1 MTAKTFVLPP
11 QYNPHDVERQ
21 LYQRWL
27 DRGAFTARVDS
38 PREPYVI
45 VMPPPNVTAVLHM
58 GHGLDNVVQD
68 VLIRFE
74 RMRGRE
80 ALWLPGTDHA
90 GIATQN
96 VVERIIAQDGKTRFD
111 IGRERFVE
119 RVWEFVR
126 ETGTTIL
133 EQLKVIGCSC
143 DWSRTR
149 FTLDPAYSRAVREVF
164 VRLWEEELIY
174 RGHRVIHW
182 CPRCLTA
189 LSDEEAEFAEEIGQ
203 LYHIRYPVEGGPKPF
218 LTVATTRPET
228 MLGDTA
234 VAVNPNDARHRGF
247 VGKTVRLPIANVAI
261 PVIAD
266 AAVDPTFGTGFVKV
280 TPAHDAADFEIGL
293 RHTLDAPLIIT
304 EDGRMGNGGQAVWR
318 SGGRVPQGLV
328 GVDRFAAREKIVQIL
343 EAQ

>member
-1 MTAKTFVLPP
+1 MTEPLLAQYDPQSIEVPLYREWEQRGYFRADAERVLH
-11 QYNPHDVERQ
+11 QD
-21 LYQRWL
+21 
-27 DRGAFTARVDS
+27 A
-38 PREPYVI
+38 EPYVI
-45 VMPPPNVTAVLHM
+45 VIPPPNVTAVLHM

-149 FTLDPAYSRAVREVF
+149 FTLDPAYSRAVREGV
-164 VRLWEEELIY
+164 VRLW
-174 RGHRVIHW
+174 
-182 CPRCLTA
+182 
-189 LSDEEAEFAEEIGQ
+189 
-203 LYHIRYPVEGGPKPF
+203 
-218 LTVATTRPET
+218 
-228 MLGDTA
+228 
-234 VAVNPNDARHRGF
+234 
-247 VGKTVRLPIANVAI
+247 VG
-261 PVIAD
+261 
-266 AAVDPTFGTGFVKV
+266 
-280 TPAHDAADFEIGL
+280 
-293 RHTLDAPLIIT
+293 
-304 EDGRMGNGGQAVWR
+304 
-318 SGGRVPQGLV
+318 
-328 GVDRFAAREKIVQIL
+328 
-343 EAQ
+343 